1 MTDCVACS
9 KTYSIVFWTLHGQV
23 AHMFVDTDGPFE
35 DALQVAD
42 STPTIQTTVT
52 LHAL

>member
-1 MTDCVACS
+1 
-9 KTYSIVFWTLHGQV
+9 
-23 AHMFVDTDGPFE
+23 MFVDTDGPLE